1 MSPGL
6 IALIVVLIVVALV
19 VVRSVRIVPQA
30 RAAVIE
36 RLGRYI
42 RTQGPGLT
50 FLVPFVDRMRPLMDL
65 REQVVSFPPQ
75 PVITSDNLTVAIDS
89 VIYFQV
95 TDPRSATYEIQNYIQ
110 AVEQLTI
117 TTLRNVVGSLNL
129 EQALTSRDGINTE
142 LRGVLDEATGPWGI
156 RVARVEI
163 KAIDPPPSI
172 QDAMEQ
178 QMRADRNKRA
188 LILTAE
194 GQRESAIKSA
204 EGQKA
209 AQILQAEG
217 QKQGAILAAEADR
230 QSRILRAEGERAAR
244 YLAAQGQA
252 KAIETTFAAIHDA
265 KPDPALLAY
274 QYLQTL
280 PQIAQGDANKMWI
293 VPSEFSKALEGLS
306 KINSEDGDS
315 TPSWLQATGSGVS
328 SDAPKIDTSGW
339 FDSNL
344 PAAADLPDRGNL
356 RASDDDADTREA
368 HDLLSVGPADVP
380 SAVYAGPPPTHRPD
394 APFAGSPTD
403 SLPQF
408 PANQQFFTPQQFQ
421 GGQQFQPEHQA
432 HPGQQPAPSRPGP
445 GQLPVDP
452 LAEGEPFAA
461 PQQFQAGQNVPP
473 GFPPTSGPGQP
484 FSDIQ
489 APPAAQ
495 LPTAPDNPWLHADR
509 SGEGENPG

>member
-1 MSPGL
+1 MTGGL
-6 IALIVVLIVVALV
+6 IALIIIVILFAIVL
-19 VVRSVRIVPQA
+19 VRSVRIVPQA
-30 RAAVIE
+30 RAAVVE
-36 RLGRYI
+36 RLGRYV

-50 FLVPFVDRMRPLMDL
+50 LLVPFVDRMRPLMDL

-95 TDPRSATYEIQNYIQ
+95 TDPRAATYEIQNYIQ

-129 EQALTSRDGINTE
+129 EQALTSRDAINTQ

-172 QDAMEQ
+172 QDAMEK
-178 QMRADRNKRA
+178 QMRADRDKRA
-188 LILTAE
+188 MILQSE
-194 GQRESAIKSA
+194 GQREASIKSA

-209 AQILQAEG
+209 AQILSAEG
-217 QKQGAILAAEADR
+217 QKQAVILAAEADR

-252 KAIETTFAAIHDA
+252 KAIETTFAAIHKA

-293 VPSEFSKALEGLS
+293 VPSEFSSALDGLA
-306 KINSEDGDS
+306 KLTGKDDGQIPAWLNTGPTTDA
-315 TPSWLQATGSGVS
+315 TPGPG
-328 SDAPKIDTSGW
+328 IDTTGW

-344 PAAADLPDRGNL
+344 PPAAELPEAMNL
-356 RASDDDADTREA
+356 RASDSDPDSLEA
-368 HDLLSVGPADVP
+368 HDLLPTGPGGYVSGLPYQTP
-380 SAVYAGPPPTHRPD
+380 SMPMSAPLPPQHMPPPPMQTPPMPPQHM
-394 APFAGSPTD
+394 APPPQPT
-403 SLPQF
+403 S
-408 PANQQFFTPQQFQ
+408 A
-421 GGQQFQPEHQA
+421 
-432 HPGQQPAPSRPGP
+432 
-445 GQLPVDP
+445 
-452 LAEGEPFAA
+452 
-461 PQQFQAGQNVPP
+461 
-473 GFPPTSGPGQP
+473 PPTANPGGLP
-484 FSDIQ
+484 YADSDNPWS
-489 APPAAQ
+489 APPA
-495 LPTAPDNPWLHADR
+495 
-509 SGEGENPG
+509 

>member
-1 MSPGL
+1 MS
-6 IALIVVLIVVALV
+6 ALVIVLIVILV
-19 VVRSVRIVPQA
+19 VLLFVGFRMLRIVPQA
-30 RAAVIE
+30 SAGVIE

-42 RTQGPGLT
+42 RTANAGLT
-50 FLVPFVDRMRPLMDL
+50 VLVPFVDRMRPLIDL

-95 TDPRSATYEIQNYIQ
+95 TDPRAASYEIQNYIQ

-117 TTLRNVVGSLNL
+117 TTLRNVVGALNL
-129 EQALTSRDGINTE
+129 EEALTSRDAINSQ

-194 GQRESAIKSA
+194 GQRESAIKTA

-209 AQILQAEG
+209 ARILDAEG
-217 QKQGAILAAEADR
+217 QKQAAILSAEAER

-244 YLAAQGQA
+244 YLTAQGQA
-252 KAIETTFAAIHDA
+252 KAIETTFNAIHDA

-293 VPSEFSKALEGLS
+293 VPSEFSKALEGLA
-306 KINSEDGDS
+306 KLGGEDGE
-315 TPSWLQATGSGVS
+315 TPSWLAQTSEATGTR
-328 SDAPKIDTSGW
+328 P
-339 FDSNL
+339 SNL
-344 PAAADLPDRGNL
+344 DASSWLDSQLTPASEQPERGNL
-356 RASDDDADTREA
+356 RASDDDPDSMIA
-368 HDLLSVGPADVP
+368 H
-380 SAVYAGPPPTHRPD
+380 AG
-394 APFAGSPTD
+394 
-403 SLPQF
+403 
-408 PANQQFFTPQQFQ
+408 
-421 GGQQFQPEHQA
+421 
-432 HPGQQPAPSRPGP
+432 
-445 GQLPVDP
+445 
-452 LAEGEPFAA
+452 
-461 PQQFQAGQNVPP
+461 
-473 GFPPTSGPGQP
+473 
-484 FSDIQ
+484 
-489 APPAAQ
+489 
-495 LPTAPDNPWLHADR
+495 LPTADPTEAFSQPTHYSPPSSEPSTATG
-509 SGEGENPG
+509 SQAATEASSTPPEPPMPSVPPTPPVPPPPYGPSAPPPPPPPPAQ

>member
-1 MSPGL
+1 MSGGV
-6 IALIVVLIVVALV
+6 IAAIVILVVLLFVAA
-19 VVRSVRIVPQA
+19 RMVRIVPQA
-30 RAAVIE
+30 RAAVVE

-42 RTQGPGLT
+42 RTQSAGVTL
-50 FLVPFVDRMRPLMDL
+50 LVPFIDRMRPMIDL

-75 PVITSDNLTVAIDS
+75 PVITSDNLTVGVDS

-95 TDPRSATYEIQNYIQ
+95 TDPRAATYEIANYIQ

-117 TTLRNVVGSLNL
+117 TTLRNVIGSLNL
-129 EQALTSRDGINTE
+129 EQALTSRDSINSQ

-188 LILTAE
+188 IILTAE
-194 GQRESAIKSA
+194 GQRESAIKTA

-209 AQILQAEG
+209 AQILDAEG
-217 QKQGAILAAEADR
+217 QKQAAILAAEADR

-252 KAIETTFAAIHDA
+252 KAVETTFAAIHAA

-293 VPSEFSKALEGLS
+293 VPSEFSKALDGLS
-306 KINSEDGDS
+306 KLTGDDDDQ
-315 TPSWLQATGSGVS
+315 PSWLAQTGGGGGATES
-328 SDAPKIDTSGW
+328 APIDTSGW

-344 PAAADLPDRGNL
+344 PPAAAQPEATNL
-356 RASDDDADTREA
+356 RASDDDAESRAA
-368 HDLLSVGPADVP
+368 H
-380 SAVYAGPPPTHRPD
+380 AGLPPE
-394 APFAGSPTD
+394 SP
-403 SLPQF
+403 LP
-408 PANQQFFTPQQFQ
+408 P
-421 GGQQFQPEHQA
+421 
-432 HPGQQPAPSRPGP
+432 
-445 GQLPVDP
+445 
-452 LAEGEPFAA
+452 
-461 PQQFQAGQNVPP
+461 VPP
-473 GFPPTSGPGQP
+473 
-484 FSDIQ
+484 
-489 APPAAQ
+489 APPAVPPPA
-495 LPTAPDNPWLHADR
+495 
-509 SGEGENPG
+509 EGFGDTTNYPQPPQP